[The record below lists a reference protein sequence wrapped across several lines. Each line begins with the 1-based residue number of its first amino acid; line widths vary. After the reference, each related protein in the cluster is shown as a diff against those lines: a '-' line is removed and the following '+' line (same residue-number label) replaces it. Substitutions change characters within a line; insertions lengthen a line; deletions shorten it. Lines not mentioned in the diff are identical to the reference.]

1 VPLVI
6 NPVILLYLFNFLQ
19 NINNTILDK
28 MKRIRT
34 VADHHKNPKRK
45 LQQSMR
51 KRQENRDGTPATASA
66 DQFSDGNEVIKE
78 EIYEDLVEGDEAVY
92 CTCRQVSYGDMVAC
106 DNEVR

>member
-1 VPLVI
+1 
-6 NPVILLYLFNFLQ
+6 
-19 NINNTILDK
+19 

-34 VADHHKNPKRK
+34 AADHHKNPKRK